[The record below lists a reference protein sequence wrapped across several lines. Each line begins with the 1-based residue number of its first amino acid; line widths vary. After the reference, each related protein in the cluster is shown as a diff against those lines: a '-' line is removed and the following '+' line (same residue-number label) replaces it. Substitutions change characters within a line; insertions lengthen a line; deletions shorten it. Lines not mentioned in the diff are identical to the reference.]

1 MLSLIKQL
9 KTVAKNK
16 IMKTKEFL
24 SLLRDNGNK
33 ELVFDY
39 NNGALVGANYHLT
52 EVKNIIVDSVDCG
65 AGTNFWKET
74 IVQLWESPAELDKTK
89 YMSVAKALEIL
100 NRVHGIKPMEL
111 EAELKIE
118 YGNTDFHTAQLF
130 IEGYDIFK
138 DRLLIKLAVEK
149 TDCKAKE
156 ECGIPVEIN
165 ADKEVCCSPGSGC
178 C

>member
-1 MLSLIKQL
+1 
-9 KTVAKNK
+9 
-16 IMKTKEFL
+16 MKTKEFL

-39 NNGALVGANYHLT
+39 NKGALVGANYHLT

-65 AGTNFWKET
+65 AGTDFWKET

-89 YMSVAKALEIL
+89 YMSVSKALQIL
-100 NRVHGIKPMEL
+100 NRVNEIKPMHL

-118 YGNTDFHTAQLF
+118 YSNANFHTAQLF
-130 IEGYDIFK
+130 IDEYEILEDL
-138 DRLLIKLAVEK
+138 LLIKLSVEK

-156 ECGIPVEIN
+156 ECGVPVEIN
-165 ADKEVCCSPGSGC
+165 AEKEACCSPGGGC